1 MGWSHQWA
9 SLDIRAVSLEVSSLA
24 HRMSRAARSALIL
37 LLLLSLEVASAD
49 RKVESKNNVI
59 VILGYSALKFVNAS
73 VVLLR
78 DVRSKG
84 NYSGDIVLLCD
95 DCSYSSRLAKTILSS
110 TELER
115 ISFENVSR
123 LIDISPPNRVCS
135 DNKIL
140 NQKQYKKRTAQWKA
154 YYAKIAIF
162 SPYFKRWDRVLYFD
176 SMMEIA
182 LPRLNHFF
190 TKIDSTGSLMANID
204 GFPSMKWTLKT
215 QFIEE
220 CDKKLFE
227 KLSSTL
233 DMTERCYFQS
243 TVMLYDTSIMDEKTY
258 ETIIQMYQKWG
269 PIADGDQAIFNI
281 YFNNF
286 SKLFKPL
293 PYILD
298 DGSIP
303 YEYFRR
309 IPKAN
314 YIVIAH
320 RP

>member
-1 MGWSHQWA
+1 M
-9 SLDIRAVSLEVSSLA
+9 SLA
-24 HRMSRAARSALIL
+24 ALTL
-37 LLLLSLEVASAD
+37 LLLLGVCHICLVAAGAGG
-49 RKVESKNNVI
+49 KEESRSGNNVI

-73 VVLLR
+73 VVLLK
-78 DVRSKG
+78 DIRSKG

-95 DCSYSSRLAKTILSS
+95 DCSYSSRLAGTTLSS

-115 ISFENVSR
+115 VSFENVSR
-123 LIDISPPNRVCS
+123 LIDISPPNRVCADS
-135 DNKIL
+135 KIL

-154 YYAKIAIF
+154 YYAKLAVF
-162 SPYFKRWDRVLYFD
+162 SPYFKRWGRVLYFD

-190 TKIDSTGSLMANID
+190 TKIDSAGSLMANID

-220 CDKKLFE
+220 CDKRLFDQ
-227 KLSSTL
+227 LSRTL
-233 DMTERCYFQS
+233 DMSERGYFQS
-243 TVMLYDTSIMDEKTY
+243 TVMLYDTSIMDEKAF
-258 ETIIQMYQKWG
+258 ETLIRMYQKWG

-281 YFNNF
+281 YFNSF
-286 SKLFKPL
+286 KKLYKPL

-303 YEYFRR
+303 YDYFKRV
-309 IPKAN
+309 PNAH
-314 YIVIAH
+314 YIVVAQ
-320 RP
+320 RMVAPKVSKKRKWGDLLPKFL